1 MASADPARPGPEPT
15 DSTAPPAR
23 PRLPAAVVAM
33 RPAEWM
39 KNAFVLAPVVFA
51 GRLDEIGAV
60 AHAVAAFAAF
70 CAVASAGYLLNDIRD
85 VELDRAHPRKCRR
98 PIAAGELSIRAAQG
112 QAVVLALAGLTLGA
126 LAGFGVLGLLATY
139 VVLTTS
145 YSMGL
150 KNLVIIDVMAIA
162 AGFMLRVFTGVVAVD
177 SPSSKWLV
185 ITTGMLAMLLGF
197 TKRHQEAVSELHDA
211 VRSRP
216 VLAHYSLP
224 FLDQMISIA
233 AAGTLIS
240 YVINSVSSEFVGD
253 RMLATSVPVVYG
265 VLRYLYL
272 IYHVRD
278 HRSTASLIASDP
290 GIVGAGVVWILIA
303 AAIQYS

>member
-1 MASADPARPGPEPT
+1 
-15 DSTAPPAR
+15 
-23 PRLPAAVVAM
+23 M

-51 GRLDEIGAV
+51 GRLDEVGAV
-60 AHAVAAFAAF
+60 AQAVAAAAAF

-85 VELDRAHPRKCRR
+85 IELDRQHPTKRRR
-98 PIAAGELSIRAAQG
+98 PIAAGDLPVRSAQV
-112 QAVVLALAGLTLGA
+112 QAVVLVVVGLGLAAAAGL
-126 LAGFGVLGLLATY
+126 GVLGLLAGY
-139 VVLTTS
+139 AALTTS

-162 AGFMLRVFTGVVAVD
+162 AGFMLRVFAGVVAVD
-177 SPSSKWLV
+177 APSSKWLI

-197 TKRHQEAVSELHDA
+197 TKRRQEAVSELHDG

-224 FLDQMISIA
+224 FLDQMVSVA

-240 YVINSVSSEFVGD
+240 YVINSVSSEYVGD
-253 RMLATSVPVVYG
+253 RMLATSIPVVYG

-278 HRSTASLIASDP
+278 HRGTASLIASDP
-290 GIVGAGVVWILIA
+290 GIVGAGVVWIAIA